1 MVKQKLVE
9 SFFEVEPLDRD
20 QFLKVRETLTRI
32 GLPSKSDDGDK
43 VLWQTCHVL
52 HKQGRYFIVH
62 FKQLF
67 LLDGRSRVTN
77 FSEEDEDRTE
87 FIVNMLENWG
97 LVTPMVQVD
106 PKIESNVLVIPYR
119 EKDKWTLKQKYT
131 LGSNDNGE
139 GNKENSGN
147 GNSSY

>member
-1 MVKQKLVE
+1 MVKQKLVD

-32 GLPSKSDDGDK
+32 GLPSKGDGGEK

-77 FSEEDEDRTE
+77 FTEEDEDRAE

-97 LVTPMVQVD
+97 LVTPMVQVN

-119 EKDKWTLKQKYT
+119 EKDKWTRKQKYT
-131 LGSNDNGE
+131 LGNDNGE
-139 GNKENSGN
+139 GSKESGT
-147 GNSSY
+147 GNTGY